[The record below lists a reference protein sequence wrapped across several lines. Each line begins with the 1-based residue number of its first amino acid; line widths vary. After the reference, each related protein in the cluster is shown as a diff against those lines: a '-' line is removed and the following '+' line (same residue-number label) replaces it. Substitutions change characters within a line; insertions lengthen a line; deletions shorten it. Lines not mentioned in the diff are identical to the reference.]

1 MGLTKCDVPG
11 LDRRLATRSALGATG
26 PYFPMH
32 RRRIEVRARR
42 AVEVNAHSGS
52 TKMDA
57 RVEDVPRADIVRGV
71 LSDSRVS

>member
-1 MGLTKCDVPG
+1 MRSDRLLCDA
-11 LDRRLATRSALGATG
+11 LLALGATG
-26 PYFPMH
+26 PGFPVH
-32 RRRIEVRARR
+32 GRQIAVRARR